1 MDVISLG
8 PVLVSGERL
17 AAVGAIWLFVMAAGL
32 LDRWSPRPLSTVAW
46 RALLGGLIAARIGYV
61 ATHSAAFGVEPA
73 SALYVWQ
80 GGFSLGWGL
89 AGAGAYVAAALRSPR
104 AIAMV
109 GLAASVGVGAWLAA
123 GALLA
128 PQQPATPL
136 PRIAAM
142 RLDGTPV
149 ATASLAGRPLVINL
163 WATWCGP
170 CRREMPMLMEV
181 AATRSDVTFLLLNQG
196 EAKGVVRRYLE
207 DNGLSAAN
215 VALDPGSDAG
225 RRLGAPGLPMTL
237 FISAD
242 GLVRSS
248 RTGEISRAALADE
261 LNALATQ
268 R

>member
-1 MDVISLG
+1 
-8 PVLVSGERL
+8 
-17 AAVGAIWLFVMAAGL
+17 
-32 LDRWSPRPLSTVAW
+32 
-46 RALLGGLIAARIGYV
+46 
-61 ATHSAAFGVEPA
+61 
-73 SALYVWQ
+73 
-80 GGFSLGWGL
+80 
-89 AGAGAYVAAALRSPR
+89 
-104 AIAMV
+104 
-109 GLAASVGVGAWLAA
+109 
-123 GALLA
+123 
-128 PQQPATPL
+128 
-136 PRIAAM
+136 M